1 MFLVTSDDLLEK
13 STGNF
18 MILYLEYPILPNK
31 HVEFLFDMLPSD
43 KTTLK
48 IQVFKGELCYSQEK

>member
-1 MFLVTSDDLLEK
+1 MVTSDDVLEK
-13 STGNF
+13 SAGNF
-18 MILYLEYPILPNK
+18 MILYLEYHILPNK

-48 IQVFKGELCYSQEK
+48 IQVFKGELCYSQAK